1 MADTNTGAQS
11 APICT
16 HSLANYIGVITMNN
30 PSQANAF
37 STELVAGML
46 AAMDEMEQNGIR
58 VLVLRAYPG
67 ARVWS
72 SGHNISEINFNGQ
85 DPLHCEVPFE
95 MLIKRIRHYP
105 APVIAM
111 IEGTVWGGA
120 CELALCC
127 DLLVATPATSFAI
140 SPAQLGLPYNI
151 AGVAHFLEVL
161 PLHIIKELFFTAK
174 PLSAAD
180 AWRYGLLNRLVEV
193 EYLEET
199 AMQLARNIAGNA
211 PLVLTILKRELEA
224 LTDGPSLDP
233 RFFEEIQCL
242 RTRAYNGYDFREGVT
257 AFFEKRPPQF
267 IGE

>member
-1 MADTNTGAQS
+1 MDSSNISSS
-11 APICT
+11 ASSICT
-16 HSLANYIGVITMNN
+16 HSLEERVGVITMNN
-30 PSQANAF
+30 PAQANAF
-37 STELVAGML
+37 SSELVAKIL
-46 AAMDEMEQNGIR
+46 QAMDEMEQAGIR

-72 SGHNISEINFNGQ
+72 SGHNISEIKFDGQ

-95 MLIKRIRHYP
+95 KLIKKIRHYP
-105 APVIAM
+105 VPVIAM

-193 EYLEET
+193 EQLEAT

-233 RFFEEIQCL
+233 RFYEEIQCL
-242 RTRAYNGYDFREGVT
+242 RTRAYNGHDFREGVQ
-257 AFFEKRPPQF
+257 AFFEKRPPRF

>member
-1 MADTNTGAQS
+1 MTESRTSASRQS
-11 APICT
+11 LCSYLLEEHVGI
-16 HSLANYIGVITMNN
+16 ITMNN
-30 PSQANAF
+30 PTQANAL
-37 STELVAGML
+37 SSELVADIL
-46 AAMDEMEQNGIR
+46 AAMDEMEPAGIR

-72 SGHNISEINFNGQ
+72 SGHNIAEIRFDGQ
-85 DPLHCEVPFE
+85 DPLHSEVPFE
-95 MLIKRIRHYP
+95 MLINRIRHYP
-105 APVIAM
+105 VPVVAM

-193 EYLEET
+193 EQLEET
-199 AMQLARNIAGNA
+199 ALQMARTIAGNA

-224 LTDGPSLDP
+224 LTDGPSLEP
-233 RFFEEIQCL
+233 RFYEEIQSL
-242 RTRAYNGYDFREGVT
+242 RTRAYNGHDFREGVR
-257 AFFEKRPPQF
+257 AFFEKRPPRF